1 MTQVDARPHLCEV
14 RITPEAVHESRPPLP
29 TGMVTLSAPAP
40 VGGCEIRLASN
51 RPGVIDVPSTVT
63 IPEGAVVAFFVLN
76 ITTAPSAAMITASLG
91 EDEDKCATVSVLPTE
106 EISPGRRSAA
116 MAIEQP
122 ANTITTNGTATP
134 ADLEAAGV
142 GVLAPTAPA
151 GEAQSRA
158 PVAGAQALAPVGEA
172 QSPAAVGPAQ
182 SPAPAGVAVAAG
194 AVLATA
200 TAAAAVASAGAV
212 PAVVLGPADRIAQVR
227 TRLALARLDDAGQTE
242 LARLAHALDGLAHQ
256 RLYEL
261 IGDVEMATSLLL
273 AETPQ
278 VIAAAGIRQ
287 NIENAL
293 GPYTLVAFLRRNS
306 SIGNVALGLATLVLA
321 ATALVGLLIVPDLK
335 PGAMLAGMDAT
346 LLVLVGLAGAL
357 GSVISVMYRITDFN
371 DESVNSSLLLFF
383 TGLFKPIIGVGFA
396 LFVFVALSAKLTTLV
411 QPAADTVPYFYAAL
425 GFLAGFI
432 EKFAPDLIDTVGKA
446 VEGSSTTPA
455 TPPAARAGA

>member
-1 MTQVDARPHLCEV
+1 
-14 RITPEAVHESRPPLP
+14 
-29 TGMVTLSAPAP
+29 
-40 VGGCEIRLASN
+40 
-51 RPGVIDVPSTVT
+51 
-63 IPEGAVVAFFVLN
+63 
-76 ITTAPSAAMITASLG
+76 
-91 EDEDKCATVSVLPTE
+91 
-106 EISPGRRSAA
+106 

-122 ANTITTNGTATP
+122 ANTITKNGTATP
-134 ADLEAAGV
+134 ADLAAAGV
-142 GVLAPTAPA
+142 GILAPTASA
-151 GEAQSRA
+151 
-158 PVAGAQALAPVGEA
+158 GEA
-172 QSPAAVGPAQ
+172 QSPAPVGEAGPA
-182 SPAPAGVAVAAG
+182 A

-200 TAAAAVASAGAV
+200 AVASASAV
-212 PAVVLGPADRIAQVR
+212 QPVVLGPADRIAQVR
-227 TRLALARLDDAGQTE
+227 TRLALARLDDGGQAE
-242 LARLAHALDGLAHQ
+242 LARLAHSLDELAHQ

-273 AETPQ
+273 AEKPQ

-306 SIGNVALGLATLVLA
+306 SIGNVTLGLATLVLA
-321 ATALVGLLIVPDLK
+321 ATALVGLLIVPGLK

-357 GSVISVMYRITDFN
+357 GSVISVMYRINDFN

-411 QPAADTVPYFYAAL
+411 QPAIDTVPYFYAAL
-425 GFLAGFI
+425 GFLAGFV

-446 VEGSSTTPA
+446 VEGSSATPA

>member
-1 MTQVDARPHLCEV
+1 MTQVDARPHLCEL
-14 RITPEAVHESRPPLP
+14 RITPQAVHESRPPLP

-91 EDEDKCATVSVLPTE
+91 DDEDKCATVSVLPTE
-106 EISPGRRSAA
+106 GTSSGRRSAA

-122 ANTITTNGTATP
+122 ANTITKNGTATP
-134 ADLEAAGV
+134 ADLAAAGV
-142 GVLAPTAPA
+142 GILAPTASA
-151 GEAQSRA
+151 
-158 PVAGAQALAPVGEA
+158 GEA
-172 QSPAAVGPAQ
+172 QSPAPVGEAGPA
-182 SPAPAGVAVAAG
+182 A

-200 TAAAAVASAGAV
+200 AVASASAV
-212 PAVVLGPADRIAQVR
+212 QPVVLGPADRIAQVR
-227 TRLALARLDDAGQTE
+227 TRLALARLDDGGQAE
-242 LARLAHALDGLAHQ
+242 LARLAHSLDELAHQ

-273 AETPQ
+273 AEKPQ

-306 SIGNVALGLATLVLA
+306 SIGNVTLGLATLVLA
-321 ATALVGLLIVPDLK
+321 ATALVGLLIVPGLK

-357 GSVISVMYRITDFN
+357 GSVISVMYRINDFN

-411 QPAADTVPYFYAAL
+411 QPAIDTVPYFYAAL
-425 GFLAGFI
+425 GFLAGFV

-446 VEGSSTTPA
+446 VEGSSATPA